1 MTFALQAQGIRK
13 SFGGVEVLHG
23 VDLDA
28 VGGSVLALL
37 GENGAGKST
46 LVKIIAGD
54 YTPDA
59 GAIVVD
65 EASYPS
71 LTPIAARDLGV
82 AIIFQEFQDAPTLT
96 VAENISLGRIP
107 NRFGVVDWRAV
118 NRRARK
124 ILDELEVDI
133 DPARRV
139 STLRVGER
147 QIIEIARA
155 LSRSA
160 RLLILDEPT
169 AALSHHEA
177 DTLFQFIRRLRNQG
191 VAIIYITHR
200 LDEVTTI
207 ADRVQVLRD
216 GNVALLADVAA
227 TDRAAMIEAMVGSAD
242 LGDPAPTD
250 PDPRGLRG
258 NRSSAGRTR
267 TRATPSTT
275 SRSASTAARSSP
287 IYGKLGSGAAEVGE
301 TAYGLRPITAGT
313 MELEGK
319 VADISGPAAGVA
331 SGVGFLPADR
341 KAGGGFMVRPVS
353 ENVAVASWGRLATLG
368 QLITRR
374 VRSRRPIGAGTT
386 SCRSARATIPVRRW
400 AHCRAATSRRCCS
413 PAGSN
418 GAVGVLVL
426 IEPTRGV
433 DVGARQDIYKALR
446 VLSAD
451 GVAVLI
457 STSDY
462 EEAVQVADR
471 VYVMSRGVDRGRSV
485 GRRDHDDAAACRS
498 GRVNQVT
505 DQDPGTTVAAASPL
519 R

>member
-59 GAIVVD
+59 GEILVD

-96 VAENISLGRIP
+96 VAENISLGRLP

-118 NRRARK
+118 NRTAPQDPRGARRRHRPGSAR
-124 ILDELEVDI
+124 L
-133 DPARRV
+133 DPA
-139 STLRVGER
+139 VGER

-155 LSRSA
+155 LSRKA

-177 DTLFQFIRRLRNQG
+177 ETLFKFVRRLRDQG

-227 TDRAAMIEAMVGSAD
+227 TDRAAMIEAMVGRQISEIAAAAD
-242 LGDPAPTD
+242 V
-250 PDPRGLRG
+250 DPRRSTTQR
-258 NRSSAGRTR
+258 RSSAGPA
-267 TRATPSTT
+267 RASGDDFHDV
-275 SRSASTAARSSP
+275 SLDVHRGEIVA

-313 MELEGK
+313 MELDGQA
-319 VADISGPAAGVA
+319 ADDPRTGCGRRGRRRASCPPIARPAAGSWSA
-331 SGVGFLPADR
+331 RS
-341 KAGGGFMVRPVS
+341 S

-374 VRSRRPIGAGTT
+374 VRGEGLPALARQAVHPLAQRPAPGDGHALGRQPAEGA
-386 SCRSARATIPVRRW
+386 ARAAGW
-400 AHCRAATSRRCCS
+400 SASSR
-413 PAGSN
+413 
-418 GAVGVLVL
+418 VLVL

-433 DVGARQDIYKALR
+433 DVGARQDIYRALR
-446 VLSAD
+446 ELAAD

-471 VYVMSRGVDRGRSV
+471 VYVMSRG
-485 GRRDHDDAAACRS
+485 
-498 GRVNQVT
+498 
-505 DQDPGTTVAAASPL
+505 ASWPT
-519 R
+519 

>member
-1 MTFALQAQGIRK
+1 MTFELRARQIRK
-13 SFGGVEVLHG
+13 SFGGVEVLHE

-54 YTPDA
+54 YTSD
-59 GAIVVD
+59 GGEIVIDDV
-65 EASYPS
+65 AHAA

-107 NRFGVVDWRAV
+107 NRFGVVDWGAV
-118 NRRARK
+118 NKRARQ
-124 ILDELEVDI
+124 ILNELDVDI
-133 DPARRV
+133 DTNRRV

-155 LSRSA
+155 LSRKA

-177 DTLFQFIRRLRNQG
+177 ETLFRFVRRLRDQG

-216 GNVALLADVAA
+216 GNVALLAKVAE
-227 TDRAAMIEAMVGSAD
+227 TDRATMIEAMVGRQISEIAR
-242 LGDPAPTD
+242 PPT
-250 PDPRGLRG
+250 
-258 NRSSAGRTR
+258 
-267 TRATPSTT
+267 STT
-275 SRSASTAARSSP
+275 IDPEHQPAIRWVNAASDDDFHDVSIDVRRGEIVA

-301 TAYGLRPITAGT
+301 TAYGLRPITAGR
-313 MELEGK
+313 LDINGK
-319 VADISGPAAGVA
+319 PVAIDGPATGV
-331 SGVGFLPADR
+331 SVGVGFLPADR
-341 KAGGGFMVRPVS
+341 KAGGAFMVRPVM
-353 ENVAVASWGRLATLG
+353 ENIAAASWGRLARFRQFIL
-368 QLITRR
+368 RR
-374 VRSRRPIGAGTT
+374 SEADAYRRWHGKLSIRSRNDPRQTMGTL
-386 SCRSARATIPVRRW
+386 SGGNQQKVLLGRWLERRSR
-400 AHCRAATSRRCCS
+400 
-413 PAGSN
+413 
-418 GAVGVLVL
+418 VLVL

-433 DVGARQDIYKALR
+433 DVGARQDIYRALR
-446 VLSAD
+446 DLSAE

-462 EEAVQVADR
+462 EDAVQVADR
-471 VYVMSRGVDRGRSV
+471 VYVMAKGAVVADLTG
-485 GRRDHDDAAACRS
+485 DA
-498 GRVNQVT
+498 VT
-505 DQDPGTTVAAASPL
+505 TKRLLAASGG
-519 R
+519 